1 MSIRTVLHPLNLMNL
16 YLIPPLK
23 IHLSKVKKMEK
34 MNNLGFYTIDN
45 IPIYSAKI
53 QYIKNNVAN
62 TSQEKINNLV
72 ANIANDINLYDSK
85 VEEYLNNTNQNEN
98 IHDAKFYEWLKNL
111 QLLFMMQQ
119 QYIDYCISNQ
129 SNAKQLEEELN
140 KIIK

>member
-1 MSIRTVLHPLNLMNL
+1 
-16 YLIPPLK
+16 
-23 IHLSKVKKMEK
+23 

-53 QYIKNNVAN
+53 QYIKNNAAN

-72 ANIANDINLYDSK
+72 ANIANDINLYGSK
-85 VEEYLNNTNQNEN
+85 VEEYLNNANQNEN

-140 KIIK
+140 KIKIIK

>member
-1 MSIRTVLHPLNLMNL
+1 
-16 YLIPPLK
+16 
-23 IHLSKVKKMEK
+23 MEK

-98 IHDAKFYEWLKNL
+98 IHDATTIHR
-111 QLLFMMQQ
+111 LL
-119 QYIDYCISNQ
+119 YI
-129 SNAKQLEEELN
+129 
-140 KIIK
+140 